1 MDLDLD
7 GLRAFLAIV
16 DTGGFSRAARVLRR
30 SQSAVSAQIRRLE
43 ATVGA
48 ALFDRTGR
56 LPVLTLDGE
65 ALIGVARQ
73 MVGLNDQVLARRHG
87 GPVRGMVRLGAMDDY
102 ATSVLPRVLR
112 RFAETYPEVGVELQS
127 GLTAELAGKL
137 GVGLDLVLVMHAAGS
152 HRGRILQRDRAIWAA
167 APGFAVPATGPIP
180 LAVAPRGCLFRDWA
194 LAALD
199 RAGRPWRIAYLSQ
212 SISAAS
218 AAVAAGL
225 AVGVFKAGLMPQG
238 LVPLDAAGGFPA
250 LPDIE
255 IALHRS
261 AGHAAP
267 AVTVL
272 GDFIEASLVERAS
285 AA

>member
-7 GLRAFLAIV
+7 ALRAFLAIV

-30 SQSAVSAQIRRLE
+30 SQSAVSAQVRRLE
-43 ATVGA
+43 DALA
-48 ALFDRTGR
+48 APLFDRTGR
-56 LPVLTLDGE
+56 LPVLTPDGE
-65 ALIGVARQ
+65 ALIAAARQ
-73 MVGLNDQVLARRHG
+73 MVGLNDRVLTRRRG

-102 ATSVLPRVLR
+102 ATSVLPGVLR
-112 RFAETYPEVGVELQS
+112 RFAEAFPAVGVELHG
-127 GLTAELAGKL
+127 GLTRELAQKL

-167 APGFAVPATGPIP
+167 APGYELPKSEPLP
-180 LAVAPRGCLFRDWA
+180 LAVAPRGCLFRDWS

-199 RAGRPWRIAYLSQ
+199 RAGRPWRIAYLTQ
-212 SISAAS
+212 SIGAVS

-225 AVGVFKAGLMPQG
+225 AVGVFKAGLLPPG
-238 LVPLDAAGGFPA
+238 LVPLDGLPA
-250 LPDIE
+250 LPDLE

-261 AGHAAP
+261 AGHAGP
-267 AVTVL
+267 AVTAL
-272 GDFIEASLVERAS
+272 GDFIEASLAERAS

>member
-7 GLRAFLAIV
+7 SLRAFLAIV

-43 ATVGA
+43 EALGA
-48 ALFDRTGR
+48 AVFDRTGR

-65 ALIGVARQ
+65 ALIGTARQ
-73 MVGLNDQVLARRHG
+73 MVELNDQVMSRGRRG
-87 GPVRGMVRLGAMDDY
+87 AVRGMVRLGAMDDY
-102 ATSVLPRVLR
+102 ATDVLPGVLR
-112 RFAETYPEVGVELQS
+112 RFAQAFPEVGVELQS
-127 GLTAELAGKL
+127 GLTVELAQRL
-137 GVGLDLVLVMHAAGS
+137 GVGLDLVLVMHGAGS
-152 HRGRILQRDRAIWAA
+152 HRGRILQRDRAVWAA
-167 APGFAVPATGPIP
+167 APDFALPDGPVP
-180 LAVAPRGCLFRDWA
+180 LAVAPRGCLFREWA
-194 LAALD
+194 MAALD
-199 RAGRPWRIAYLSQ
+199 RADRPWRIAYLTQ
-212 SISAAS
+212 SIGAAS

-225 AVGVFKAGLMPQG
+225 AVGVFKAALMPSG
-238 LVPLDAAGGFPA
+238 LVPLGSAQGFPP

-267 AVTVL
+267 AVTAL
-272 GDFIEASLVERAS
+272 GDFIEANLVERAS